1 MVVELEI
8 QGRLSGKKKNGCKML
23 KARINWT
30 PKAQGK
36 DNEDK
41 TKPGSVLVSP
51 EVGGLN
57 SLLKLGFFVM
67 EINIHT

>member
-1 MVVELEI
+1 
-8 QGRLSGKKKNGCKML
+8 ML

-51 EVGGLN
+51 EVGGSN